1 MREVLCAIITTYLII
16 LFARAIISWIPPSP
30 GMLATISRVLY
41 DVTEPVLAPLRRII
55 PPAGVIDLS
64 FLVLIIGLT
73 ILRGAIC
80 A

>member
-1 MREVLCAIITTYLII
+1 MREVLCALITTYLII
-16 LFARAIISWIPPSP
+16 LFARAIISWIPPAP

-41 DVTEPVLAPLRRII
+41 DITEPVLAPLRRVI

-80 A
+80 P